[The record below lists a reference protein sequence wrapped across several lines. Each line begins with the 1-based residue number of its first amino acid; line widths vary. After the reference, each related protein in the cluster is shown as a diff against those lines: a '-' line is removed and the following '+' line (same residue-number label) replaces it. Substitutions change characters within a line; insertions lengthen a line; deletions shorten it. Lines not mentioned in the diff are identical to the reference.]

1 MQIKCTI
8 CDKNKRQIK
17 DGKTSHFNEN
27 VMYSIQ
33 SSFISHQ
40 KRHYRW
46 SESGSSGAFKKTIK
60 IYMYLNIW
68 ILYRGLQSMNTTC

>member
-33 SSFISHQ
+33 GSFISHQ

-46 SESGSSGAFKKTIK
+46 SDSGSSGAFKKSIK
-60 IYMYLNIW
+60 KHSLIC
-68 ILYRGLQSMNTTC
+68 T

>member
-46 SESGSSGAFKKTIK
+46 SDSGSSGAFKK
-60 IYMYLNIW
+60 
-68 ILYRGLQSMNTTC
+68 

>member
-27 VMYSIQ
+27 VMYSIYKAV
-33 SSFISHQ
+33 SLVT
-40 KRHYRW
+40 KRDIIGGLTVDQVVL
-46 SESGSSGAFKKTIK
+46 SKK
-60 IYMYLNIW
+60 
-68 ILYRGLQSMNTTC
+68 R

>member
-40 KRHYRW
+40 KTHYRW
-46 SESGSSGAFKKTIK
+46 SDSGSSGAFKK
-60 IYMYLNIW
+60 
-68 ILYRGLQSMNTTC
+68 